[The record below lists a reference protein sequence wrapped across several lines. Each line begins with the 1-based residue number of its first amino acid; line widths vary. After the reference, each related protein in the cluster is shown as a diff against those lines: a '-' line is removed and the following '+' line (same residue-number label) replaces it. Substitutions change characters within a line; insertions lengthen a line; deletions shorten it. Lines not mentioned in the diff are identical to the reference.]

1 MPNQKEKVKSNGA
14 SPLPGGG
21 AVPTMSSGMVT
32 IPSFS
37 SGSMVGMGGNATN
50 QINLLN
56 AINTGSNNMPGLYAA
71 MQASPG
77 NPTGQVRNTNSNGAM
92 DSTLASMLSSGIFPS
107 TPQQQQQQQQ
117 SLMNLNP
124 LVMAALVQQLQN
136 NASLAQNPS
145 FLAGSNYNPNMFS
158 NQGDATNNN
167 NSNNTASNVNGA
179 TLAAAQAFASLLQAQ
194 RQSQPLPP
202 FLQQQQKPQSSSTAI
217 PKVSSHS
224 SDSLDGKKRKV
235 SSTTSKRTSTT
246 TATASVPDTDVS
258 ELTSISES
266 QDATSSSERKR
277 KTTPK
282 KKLPKKVDGAFG
294 LPSTMN
300 RPPQQH
306 QYHHPER
313 HPSPAV
319 QYNPLTVPPI
329 FPSISNQSI
338 SPLVMAQMQKQ
349 SLPELG
355 TYMISSVSFL
365 LFVL

>member
-77 NPTGQVRNTNSNGAM
+77 NSTGQVRNTNSNGAM

-194 RQSQPLPP
+194 CQLQPLPP
-202 FLQQQQKPQSSSTAI
+202 FLKQQQKPQSSSTAI

-282 KKLPKKVDGAFG
+282 KKLPKKMDGAFG